1 MNDSPAETPFILIV
15 EDNDDD
21 YDAMTRAF
29 EEVPLENA
37 LLRCKSGREAMAYL
51 RREND
56 AEAARTE
63 DRPGLILL
71 DLNMHGMDGRKV
83 LQLIKEDEKLKGIP
97 VVIVT
102 TSGNEQDILSCYK
115 LGANAYVRKPD
126 SFEELVEL
134 AKQCK
139 GFWLKTAS
147 MPKI

>member
-1 MNDSPAETPFILIV
+1 MNDSPGNLPFILIV
-15 EDNDDD
+15 ENNDDD

-29 EEVPLENA
+29 EEAPIENA
-37 LLRCKSGREAMAYL
+37 LLRCRSGREAMAYL
-51 RREND
+51 NNEEGASGKGD
-56 AEAARTE
+56 
-63 DRPGLILL
+63 DKPGLILL
-71 DLNMHGMDGRKV
+71 DLNMPGIDGRKV

-102 TSGNEQDILSCYK
+102 TSGSEQDILSCYK

-139 GFWLKTAS
+139 GFWLKTS
-147 MPKI
+147 SVPKS